1 MAEIKRQLLI
11 VVLISLAAG
20 CTLGPDYDRPEIE
33 EPVAYRDVID
43 EGPSIA
49 NVEWWT
55 VFNDEQMVKLV
66 EIALEENKNLAI
78 AVARIE
84 EARAALGFVRADQF
98 PRIDGR
104 AGASRGD
111 RGDAIFPGAGINET
125 YILAAD
131 LSFEIDIWGKLRRS
145 TEAAR
150 AELFAT
156 EEVRRVVIITLI
168 SDVSST
174 YLLLRDLDNRLD
186 ISQRTLASRTA
197 SLAIIQ
203 ARYDHGTVPLIDV
216 NQAEVELATAAA
228 ELAATERETAQTENL
243 LSILLGRNPGP
254 IVRGDSLADQLPL
267 PVVPAGLPSELLERR
282 PDVRAAEQRLHA
294 QTARIG
300 IAEAERLPSL
310 SLTGTLGLIS
320 DDLSDLIDSDAKLW
334 DIGGNLNGPIWDTF
348 KSKRRAE
355 VERARTEQLLQEYEQ
370 SILQAFREVEDAL
383 IAIRTYSDESA
394 ARHRQATAARSAAT
408 LSWARYDGG
417 VTSYLEV
424 LDSERSYFR
433 AELLDSQTR
442 RAQLVSV
449 VQLYKALGGGW
460 HSEEQRQAELAAQAA
475 AEAEAAAAA
484 EEAATK

>member
-1 MAEIKRQLLI
+1 MAEIRRQLLI
-11 VVLISLAAG
+11 IVLISLAAG
-20 CTLGPDYDRPEIE
+20 CTLGPDYERPEIE
-33 EPVAYRDVID
+33 ELVAYRDVID

-111 RGDAIFPGAGINET
+111 RGDAIFPGAGINENYT
-125 YILAAD
+125 LAAD

-174 YLLLRDLDNRLD
+174 YLLLRDLDNRLE
-186 ISQRTLASRTA
+186 ISQRTLASRTE

-203 ARYDHGTVPLIDV
+203 ARYDYCTVPLIDV
-216 NQAEVELATAAA
+216 HQAQIELATAAA
-228 ELAATERETAQTENL
+228 EMAAIEREMAQTENL

-282 PDVRAAEQRLHA
+282 PDIRAAEQRLHA

-300 IAEAERLPSL
+300 IAEAERLPTL

-320 DDLSDLIDSDAKLW
+320 DDLSDLIDSDSKLW
-334 DIGGNLNGPIWDTF
+334 DIGGDLNGPIWDTF

-370 SILQAFREVEDAL
+370 SILQAFREVENAL
-383 IAIRTYSDESA
+383 IAIRTYGDESA
-394 ARHRQATAARSAAT
+394 ARHRQAIAARSASK
-408 LSWARYDGG
+408 LSRARYDGG

-460 HSEEQRQAELAAQAA
+460 QSEEQRQAELAAQAA